1 MGGRA
6 RAHLGAPAAT
16 RVTLPVIV
24 DPAAVMDIAEA
35 AGWYE
40 ANGSGLGD
48 AFVRAVD
55 VGLAQIG
62 RMPEAYARV
71 EHDVRRILLGR
82 YAFALYYLVNS
93 DEVAVVACMHVR
105 RDPGLWLRRV
115 ESRQDE

>member
-1 MGGRA
+1 MGARA
-6 RAHLGAPAAT
+6 RADPGRSSAT

-48 AFVRAVD
+48 AFLRAVD

-62 RMPEAYARV
+62 RMPEAHARV

-82 YAFALYYLVNS
+82 YPFALYYLVNS

>member
-6 RAHLGAPAAT
+6 RADPGRSAST

-24 DPAAVMDIAEA
+24 DPAAEMDIAQA

-40 ANGSGLGD
+40 ANGPGLGD
-48 AFVRAVD
+48 AFVRAVE
-55 VGLAQIG
+55 VALARIG

-82 YAFALYYLVNS
+82 YPFALYYLVNS

-105 RDPGLWLRRV
+105 RDPGMWLRRV
-115 ESRQDE
+115 EYRQDE